1 MARTSGPLIA
11 TGLARGSTAEPALAA
26 MAVQLAMEQLSVSH
40 ANAVLLFLSDAFV
53 RSAQPALLA
62 ASRASQCIQVAGG
75 CAAGVFTE
83 QDWVLDAPAAAAMV
97 FSGPVQLGLVHSPE
111 ADDLLLSF
119 ASAATFAQP
128 WLNATGLRFGG
139 ITGHAGGAGPSPVW
153 QHGRLNPSGRCE
165 LYLHGCDGATGVSH
179 GIRALSDALEVTSS
193 RGFDLLSLQHQP
205 ALNTLAR
212 ELPLEVQQLDRIPLH
227 RILAAEI
234 IGDTANALNEGRYH
248 LIPLVATDP
257 HQGAVTLA
265 SRLVEGDRMF
275 WALRQPAA
283 AEHNMRMSLIRTE
296 HALGHSPD
304 FAIMATSAARGA
316 AFYGDDDRDLL
327 AMTRQYPG
335 MPIIGF
341 YSNGEFAS
349 LEQDNHL
356 LEYAC
361 SFGLFHAHV

>member
-11 TGLARGSTAEPALAA
+11 TGLARGSAADPALAA
-26 MAVQLAMEQLSVSH
+26 MAVRLAMEQLSVTH
-40 ANAVLLFLSDAFV
+40 ANAVLLFLSDAFA

-62 ASRASQCIQVAGG
+62 ASRQTQCIQVAGC

-97 FSGPVQLGLVHSPE
+97 FSGPLQLGSAHSPE
-111 ADDLLLSF
+111 ADDLLLSL
-119 ASAATFAQP
+119 AGTAALAQP
-128 WLNATGLRFGG
+128 WLNGTGLRFGG
-139 ITGHAGGAGPSPVW
+139 ISGQASGVGTCPVW
-153 QHGRLNPSGRCE
+153 QNGRLSASGRCE
-165 LYLHGCDGATGVSH
+165 LYLHGSDGAIGVSH

-212 ELPLEVQQLDRIPLH
+212 ELPLEVQQLERIPLH

-234 IGDTANALNEGRYH
+234 VGDTANALNEGRYH

-257 HQGAVTLA
+257 QQGCVTLA
-265 SRLVEGDRMF
+265 SRLAEGARMF

-296 HALGHSPD
+296 QALGRTPD

-327 AMTRQYPG
+327 ALTRQYPG

-341 YSNGEFAS
+341 YGDGEFAS
-349 LEQDNHL
+349 LEQGTHL